1 MKNRYIAFLAGLFFA
16 MSSVS
21 AFAQQAVGKLMVDI
35 QPFTSEVKLKKKVET
50 TLKSG
55 GLEWGAKDGQVVFS
69 MVNKRFVNFDMPNFT
84 RYGTQTTIDLPA
96 GDYTVTGIGLIPS
109 TGFSPEK
116 ILAKGAYINEKIMSF
131 RVEAGKTTTITIRP
145 VIQKNATF
153 FLNFFMPELLVTTA
167 LDEVKSAEV
176 SVVAKNEKS
185 LPWASY
191 TGPLKF
197 AVSDA
202 ASGIKK

>member
-1 MKNRYIAFLAGLFFA
+1 MKNRFVALLLASLFIFG
-16 MSSVS
+16 SFSV
-21 AFAQQAVGKLMVDI
+21 AAQQAMGKLMVDI

-55 GLEWGAKDGQVVFS
+55 GLEWGAKDGLVVFT

-84 RYGTQTTIDLPA
+84 RYGEQATIDLPA
-96 GDYTVTGIGLIPS
+96 GDYTITGIGLTPS

-116 ILAKGAYINEKIMSF
+116 ILAKGAYFNEKIMSF
-131 RVEAGKTTTITIRP
+131 RIEADQTSKIVIRP

-153 FLNFFMPELLVTTA
+153 FLNYFMPELLASTMA
-167 LDEVKSAEV
+167 ADGSKSPEI
-176 SVVAKNEKS
+176 SIIAKNQNS
-185 LPWASY
+185 LPWSSY

-197 AVSDA
+197 KVQ
-202 ASGIKK
+202 

>member
-1 MKNRYIAFLAGLFFA
+1 MKNRLIATSLAAFFLLSS
-16 MSSVS
+16 MS
-21 AFAQQAVGKLMVDI
+21 AAAQQAMGKLVVDI
-35 QPFTSEVKLKKKVET
+35 QAFTSEVKLKKKVET

-55 GLEWGAKDGQVVFS
+55 GLEWGAKDGQVVFT

-96 GDYTVTGIGLIPS
+96 GDYTITGIGLIPS

-116 ILAKGAYINEKIMSF
+116 ILAKGAYFNEKVMSF
-131 RVEAGKTTTITIRP
+131 RIEADKTSTIVIRP

-153 FLNFFMPELLVTTA
+153 FLNYFMPELLTTTTA
-167 LDEVKSAEV
+167 PDGTSSSEV
-176 SVVAKNEKS
+176 SIIAKSDSS
-185 LPWASY
+185 LPWSTY

-197 AVSDA
+197 QVQ
-202 ASGIKK
+202 

>member
-1 MKNRYIAFLAGLFFA
+1 MNKRFIALLLGSFFVMGS
-16 MSSVS
+16 MS
-21 AFAQQAVGKLMVDI
+21 AAAQQAMGKLMVDI

-55 GLEWGAKDGQVVFS
+55 GLEWGAKDDQVVFT

-96 GDYTVTGIGLIPS
+96 GDYTITGIGLIPS

-116 ILAKGAYINEKIMSF
+116 ILAKGAYFNEKVMSF
-131 RVEAGKTTTITIRP
+131 RIEADQTSKIVIRP

-153 FLNFFMPELLVTTA
+153 FLNYFMPELLTTTIA
-167 LDEVKSAEV
+167 ADGTSSSEV
-176 SVVAKNEKS
+176 SIIAKSDSS
-185 LPWASY
+185 LPWSTY

-197 AVSDA
+197 KVQ
-202 ASGIKK
+202 

>member
-1 MKNRYIAFLAGLFFA
+1 MKNRLVALLLGSLFLVAS
-16 MSSVS
+16 MSTS
-21 AFAQQAVGKLMVDI
+21 AQQAMGKLTVDI
-35 QPFTSEVKLKKKVET
+35 QPFTSEVTLKKKVET

-55 GLEWGAKDGQVVFS
+55 GLEWGAKDGQVVFT

-84 RYGTQTTIDLPA
+84 RYGSQTTIDLPV

-116 ILAKGAYINEKIMSF
+116 ILAKGAYFNEKIMSF
-131 RVEAGKTTTITIRP
+131 RIEADKTSTITIRP

-153 FLNFFMPELLVTTA
+153 FVNYFMPELLTKISLDGVT
-167 LDEVKSAEV
+167 SSEV
-176 SVVAKNEKS
+176 SIIEKNEKS
-185 LPWASY
+185 LPWATY

-197 AVSDA
+197 TVP
-202 ASGIKK
+202 